1 MFKNI
6 YAREYYLNKIRGFY
20 HDDMIKVITGIRR
33 CGKSSFLKSVAND
46 LITSGILEQ
55 NIIYIDLDIKK
66 YHKVTTSDQLEKIID
81 DLIDNNTEYKY
92 LLIDEIQNVKDFEP
106 LINAYRNE
114 GNISI
119 FLTGSNSYLLSGE
132 LTTKLTG
139 RYIEIEMF
147 PLNFYEYLELKKFFG
162 KSISD
167 ASYEFNQYIRYG
179 GFPKLVEYDSQED
192 KELYIQDVIKQI
204 ILKDIRKHK
213 KIRNMSVFDRVMTY
227 IINNFGSTVNFSNI
241 LKYFNNEEKIP
252 ITQETLY
259 GYIRLLENAKVIYKC
274 PRFDLKSRRSLKG
287 EQKYYLADLGIYFSR
302 NTDTR
307 INYGPAL
314 ENLFYTYLSAKGY
327 SLSIGKIG
335 RLECDFI
342 ARKNNEY
349 CYAQV
354 AMTIANRETEDREY
368 ASLEQIRDNY
378 PKYLFTLD
386 SLLQHRNGIIH
397 KNLSEFMRKDNDLIL
412 GEIRDGQ

>member
-213 KIRNMSVFDRVMTY
+213 KIRNLSVFDRVMTY

-386 SLLQHRNGIIH
+386 LLLQHRNGIIH